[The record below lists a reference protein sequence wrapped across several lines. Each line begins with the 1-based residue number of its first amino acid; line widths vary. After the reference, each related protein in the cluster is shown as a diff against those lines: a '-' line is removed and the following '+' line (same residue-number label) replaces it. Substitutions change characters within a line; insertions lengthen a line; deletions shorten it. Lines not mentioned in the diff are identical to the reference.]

1 MKQIIVS
8 ADDFGLSDSVN
19 EAVEIAH
26 RDGLLSTASLMV
38 AGDAAEDAV
47 ARARRLP
54 DLKVGLHLVLVEG
67 KAVSSPAEIP
77 RLVNEAGAFSSDQ
90 VALGFKYFFHPTIR
104 ADLSHEIRAQFA
116 AFAATGL
123 ELDHL
128 NAHKHMHLH
137 PTVARL
143 ALGIGREFGCRAVR
157 IPRAYDAAGLSAR
170 LLAWWTAVLKRQ
182 ANRAGMVTNDYVAGL
197 SQSGH
202 FDETAFVSAL
212 DTLPDGVTETY
223 FHPATIR
230 DPAFA
235 RTMPDYDHPGELQA
249 LLSSHARATIRG
261 RGIQTTTYGALTA
274 DR

>member
-1 MKQIIVS
+1 MKRIIIS
-8 ADDFGLSDSVN
+8 ADDFGLTESVN

-54 DLKVGLHLVLVEG
+54 GLKVGLHLVLVEG
-67 KAVSSPAEIP
+67 RAISPPHTIP
-77 RLVNEAGAFSSDQ
+77 HLVDTQGEFSRDQ

-104 ADLSHEIRAQFA
+104 ADLAREIRAQFD

-143 ALGIGREFGCRAVR
+143 ALSIGREYGCKAVR
-157 IPRAYDAAGLSAR
+157 IPRSYGGHS
-170 LLAWWTAVLKRQ
+170 LLALWTSVLKAQ
-182 ANRAGMVTNDYVAGL
+182 ATRSGMITNDYVAGL

-202 FDETAFVSAL
+202 FDEDAFVAAL
-212 DTLPDGVTETY
+212 ETLPDGVTETY
-223 FHPATIR
+223 FHPATVR

-235 RTMPDYDHPGELQA
+235 DTMPDYDHPGELQA
-249 LLSSHARATIRG
+249 LLSRRAHDTIR
-261 RGIQTTTYGALTA
+261 RLGIETTTYSALA
-274 DR
+274 AAA